1 MHNMKHDPRPDTAKR
16 LEQARIAAGFG
27 DAKSAANYF
36 GWKYDTYAQHEN
48 GTRGISRAAARYARA
63 LKISLAWL
71 LTGEGK
77 GPLSS
82 PDNEGLTKTA
92 APVGYIKVG
101 GKVAANNWMN
111 VEDMDFEYEDQEYVP
126 SVGVYPVDWQ
136 FALKIEGNCL
146 NKLANHGDILVCVD
160 MIAASLDI
168 ATNDLVIVE
177 RSRYGGEMIERT
189 AKRVRKTVDGFELW
203 PESNDPK
210 HQDPIRLDGVAEGE
224 SIRVMGKV
232 LWILRKP

>member
-1 MHNMKHDPRPDTAKR
+1 MHNMKHDHRPDTAKR
-16 LEQARIAAGFG
+16 LEEARLAMGFE
-27 DAKSAANYF
+27 DAKSAATYF

-48 GTRGISRAAARYARA
+48 GTRGITRAASRYARA
-63 LKISLAWL
+63 LKVSLAWL

-82 PDNEGLTKTA
+82 PVGRGLTKTS

-101 GKVAANNWMN
+101 GKVAANNWIN
-111 VEDMDFEYEDQEYVP
+111 VDDMDFDYEDQDYVP
-126 SVGVYPVDWQ
+126 SVGNYPIDWQ

-146 NKLANHGDILVCVD
+146 NKIANHGDILVCIN

-168 ATNDLVIVE
+168 EPNDLVVVE

-189 AKRVRKTVDGFELW
+189 AKRVRRTSDGYELW
-203 PESNDPK
+203 PESDDPK
-210 HQDPIRLDGVAEGE
+210 HQEPISLNGASDGEAVHV
-224 SIRVMGKV
+224 IGKV